1 MPVIDF
7 AKAGE
12 EGVKILA
19 DVIRINTVNPP
30 GDELPAALYYE
41 KLFQGAGL
49 KPEILK
55 PSESRA
61 NLIVRLKGSGSS

>member
-1 MPVIDF
+1 MDF

-12 EGVKILA
+12 EGIKILSE
-19 DVIRINTVNPP
+19 VIRINTVNPP
-30 GDELPAALYYE
+30 GDELPAALYYK
-41 KLFQGAGL
+41 KLFEETGQ

-61 NLIVRLKGSGSS
+61 NIIVR